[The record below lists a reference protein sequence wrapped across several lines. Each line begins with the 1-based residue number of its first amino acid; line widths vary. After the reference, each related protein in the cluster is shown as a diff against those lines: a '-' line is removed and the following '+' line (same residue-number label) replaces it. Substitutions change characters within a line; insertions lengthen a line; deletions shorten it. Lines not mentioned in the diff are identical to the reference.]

1 MSVFITTPH
10 EWIDS
15 LMKSLVIASQDSI
28 ELSPDSFDDLML
40 LGEATGSFLLWAY
53 HDYPDPVKM
62 AGTLDDVVQGFHIRE
77 LSYDVLYQYMLDI
90 MSFHH
95 STLKMCLDEREF
107 HQCEPAI
114 VSTPQGWRL
123 VGWFLSFT

>member
-1 MSVFITTPH
+1 MSAFITTPH
-10 EWIDS
+10 EWIES
-15 LMKSLVIASQDSI
+15 LIQSLVTASQDCI
-28 ELSPDSFDDLML
+28 ELSSDDFDDLIL

-62 AGTLDDVVQGFHIRE
+62 AGILDDIVQGFHIRE
-77 LSYDVLYQYMLDI
+77 LNYDILFQYMLDI
-90 MSFHH
+90 ISFHH
-95 STLKMCLDEREF
+95 STLTLCLNGREF
-107 HQCEPAI
+107 HQCEPVI